1 MVAPLRGTE
10 TLRAAQGGKEEVG
23 EGKLRKRRRRGGQ
36 DEEYAEK
43 GAIELGRAILMFW
56 SLTPQTSKNPGARH

>member
-1 MVAPLRGTE
+1 MVAPLRDTQI
-10 TLRAAQGGKEEVG
+10 LREAQGGKEEIP

-43 GAIELGRAILMFW
+43 GAI
-56 SLTPQTSKNPGARH
+56 

>member
-10 TLRAAQGGKEEVG
+10 TLREAHGGKEEVG
-23 EGKLRKRRRRGGQ
+23 EGKLRNRRRRGGQ

-43 GAIELGRAILMFW
+43 GAIEEVFTNLSREFM
-56 SLTPQTSKNPGARH
+56 QTLFI